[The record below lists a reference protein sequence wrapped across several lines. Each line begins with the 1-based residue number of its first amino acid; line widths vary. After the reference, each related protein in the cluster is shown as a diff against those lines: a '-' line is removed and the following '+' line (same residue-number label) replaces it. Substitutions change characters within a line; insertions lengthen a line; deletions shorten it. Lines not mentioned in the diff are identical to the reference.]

1 VAEELNL
8 QVNQLLP
15 MFNKAIR
22 KFANMCKASYESEIS
37 AQLMKEEIEAK
48 EAAKA
53 TMNQHK
59 T

>member
-1 VAEELNL
+1 
-8 QVNQLLP
+8 